1 MPFKLPQVK
10 ELLKKDFTFQ
20 EKATKQASMNE
31 RLTFFY
37 KNDELFSKY
46 KQKTPQKSTWITSD
60 CSTEEL
66 IELLTDYPFALV
78 RDQKNNTMGY
88 IDRDI
93 FFRRLHL
100 SYQCLFA
107 YYNAIMETM
116 EASVSVVDNNGIV
129 RVWTEKAEEIFS
141 INKENILGKPM
152 TDFFDEDKL
161 EILETLKTGKALHRH
176 QHLARSD
183 RFVLINTAPIKIG
196 GKTIGAVAS
205 EIDITS
211 QVKLNQELSQT
222 SAKLHHLERQVAKL
236 NLSTNPFEKIRGS
249 SRSLKK
255 TINKTKRLASTN
267 ATVLIQGESGVGKE
281 LFAKAIHDLRE
292 KKSSPFIPINCGA
305 IPSSLFES
313 ELFGYERG
321 AFSGADQ
328 KGKKGKIELAKG
340 GTLFLDEIGELPLEM
355 QVKLLRVIQERSYY
369 AVGGTK
375 ELQADI
381 RIIAATNQDLKKLIT
396 EGKFREDLY
405 YRLNVVNLVI
415 PPLKDRTKD
424 IIELTHY
431 FLYEFSTKYHRPIH
445 GISQQIM
452 KDLLNHTWPGNVRE
466 LRNVIE
472 RLVVFSVD
480 GVLQR
485 EDLPFLEEEH
495 RNRRFVNPYSD
506 QGLKEQLEDCER
518 EIIINTLKKMSGKK
532 HVTADALGITR
543 ATLYN
548 RMKRLNIPI
557 K

>member
-10 ELLKKDFTFQ
+10 GLLKKDFTFQ
-20 EKATKQASMNE
+20 DKTTKQANVNE
-31 RLTFFY
+31 PLTFFFD
-37 KNDELFSKY
+37 NEQLFFQYDQNS
-46 KQKTPQKSTWITSD
+46 PQKSIWITSD
-60 CSTEEL
+60 CRTEEL
-66 IELLTDYPFALV
+66 VEILIDHAFVLV
-78 RDQKNNTMGY
+78 MDQKKSPIGY
-88 IDRDI
+88 IDRGT
-93 FFRRLHL
+93 FFRNLHL

-107 YYNAIMETM
+107 YYDAIMETM
-116 EASVSVVDNNGIV
+116 EASVSVVDNSGIV

-141 INKENILGKPM
+141 ISKENILGKPM
-152 TDFFDEDKL
+152 TDFFDKDKL
-161 EILETLKTGKALHRH
+161 ELLETLKTGKALHRH
-176 QHLARSD
+176 QHLARPD
-183 RFVLINTAPIKIG
+183 RFVLINTAPIKLG
-196 GKTIGAVAS
+196 NKTIGAVAS

-222 SAKLHHLERQVAKL
+222 TAKLHHLERQVAEL

-255 TINKTKRLASTN
+255 TINKTKRLASTK

-292 KKSSPFIPINCGA
+292 KTSSPFIPINCGA

-340 GTLFLDEIGELPLEM
+340 GTLFLDEIGELPLDM
-355 QVKLLRVIQERSYY
+355 QVKLLRVIQERSYF

-381 RIIAATNQDLKKLIT
+381 CIIAATNQDLKKRIK

-415 PPLKDRTKD
+415 PPLKDRTED

-495 RNRRFVNPYSD
+495 RNKRFVNPHSD

-518 EIIINTLKKMSGKK
+518 EILINTLRKMSGNKQ
-532 HVTADALGITR
+532 VTADALGITR

-548 RMKRLNIPI
+548 RMKRLNIPVN
-557 K
+557 